1 MKQERKSKYKE
12 IWELAKPY
20 LKKATKKDM
29 VIHTKGVIFAM
40 TLLLKEE
47 EGNKEI
53 LIPSAILHDVG
64 FSKVPK
70 VLQTSTDEKERK
82 RSLELHLEYAP
93 EIIEEILNKVGYN
106 KDNINKIIEIVVAH
120 KFQDPKEL
128 DKQLLIDA
136 DTLADLFKEQFYT
149 NAKDY
154 NKTPQEFYN
163 IRKDN
168 KFYTK
173 TAKNIFDQELKNRA
187 KEIFN

>member
-1 MKQERKSKYKE
+1 MNQ
-12 IWELAKPY
+12 IWILAKPY
-20 LKKATKKDM
+20 LEKATKKDM
-29 VIHTKGVIFAM
+29 VVHTKGVLLAM
-40 TLLLKEE
+40 TMLLK
-47 EGNKEI
+47 KENGDKVI

-70 VLQTSTDEKERK
+70 KLQTSIDEEDRK
-82 RSLELHLEYAP
+82 KSLKLHLEYAP
-93 EIIEEILNKVGYN
+93 KIIEEIMTKVGYS
-106 KDNINKIIEIVVAH
+106 KDDINKIIEIVVAH

-187 KEIFN
+187 EEIFN